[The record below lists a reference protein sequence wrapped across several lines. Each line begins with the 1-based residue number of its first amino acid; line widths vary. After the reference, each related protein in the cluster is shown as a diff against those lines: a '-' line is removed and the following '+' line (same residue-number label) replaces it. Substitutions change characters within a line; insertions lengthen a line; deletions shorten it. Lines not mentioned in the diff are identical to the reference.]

1 MLYLHYHVHKHSEAE
16 AHVTLGPVSAMA
28 GPASVPRDNEVSALR
43 LEGNRRQELL
53 KREKVTRVDPERN
66 ESEGQVRVSSG
77 RAEPV

>member
-1 MLYLHYHVHKHSEAE
+1 
-16 AHVTLGPVSAMA
+16 MA